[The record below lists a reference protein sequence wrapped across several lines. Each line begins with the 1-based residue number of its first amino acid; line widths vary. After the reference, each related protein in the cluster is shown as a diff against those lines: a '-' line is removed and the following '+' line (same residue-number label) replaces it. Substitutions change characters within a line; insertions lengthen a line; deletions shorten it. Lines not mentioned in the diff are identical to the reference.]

1 MACKL
6 ANDSHQPYCSN
17 ARAPAIKGISPL
29 SEIPSYM
36 LLTHPGHC
44 EVYRCLEVVTLSSLA
59 AALLTWMHM
68 KNMYMWHA
76 CMYNHVNVYEMWIK
90 GRVLSEGEV
99 PPPPPPPPR
108 VTTSFNI
115 TFVYKP
121 ATLPSDSP
129 PRQNLISW
137 MKPWRIVLTSLC
149 IKEKQWLV
157 PKCPL
162 FRGFTIHYV

>member
-44 EVYRCLEVVTLSSLA
+44 EVYRCLEVVTLSSLQ
-59 AALLTWMHM
+59 LSSPECMWRTCTCDMHVCTIMQMFM
-68 KNMYMWHA
+68 KCGSRAGFYL
-76 CMYNHVNVYEMWIK
+76 
-90 GRVLSEGEV
+90 RGERRWS
-99 PPPPPPPPR
+99 PPPPPR